1 MLAALRRHE
10 PNLRQGASDSTNYAD
25 VSYLNAL
32 CIHQIYSLGSGN
44 RQLYQNADRS
54 RGILIGSLRGIGLL
68 SSPWSSG
75 DDDITDL
82 TPSSLDDQSAVARE
96 WQAWIKS
103 EQDRRAAW
111 AAFEYDCSLCTLTS
125 RRGAVDLGELPRKL
139 PCTESLWNAASPQAW
154 LALRSRLSPA
164 SFSPNLF
171 VVLKT
176 CLAGKEIDFTLGSW
190 AKRLGAQVLGRL
202 LWDMKELEVVA
213 MPNRLGLHSLL
224 NPYQESKRSILN
236 ALDSLRKLTATPSST
251 PDLITYRCAI
261 PASRH
266 VSFN

>member
-1 MLAALRRHE
+1 
-10 PNLRQGASDSTNYAD
+10 

-68 SSPWSSG
+68 SSQWSTG
-75 DDDITDL
+75 DEESPEIDPRLHDD
-82 TPSSLDDQSAVARE
+82 PVSLARE
-96 WQAWIKS
+96 WHAWIKA
-103 EQDRRAAW
+103 EEGRRAAW

-139 PCTESLWNAASPQAW
+139 PCVESLWNAASPQAW
-154 LALRSRLSPA
+154 FALRLRLSPA

-176 CLAGKEIDFTLGSW
+176 SLAGKEMGPTLGSW
-190 AKRLGAQVLGRL
+190 AKRLCAQVLGRL
-202 LWDMKELEVVA
+202 LWDIKELEVVA
-213 MPNRLGLHSLL
+213 MPNRLGLHSML
-224 NPYQESKRSILN
+224 NPYKESKRSILS
-236 ALDSLRKLTATPSST
+236 ALDGLLTLTALPSST
-251 PDLITYRCAI
+251 ADLITYK
-261 PASRH
+261 
-266 VSFN
+266 